1 MTVKDLNKVAGLI
14 KDIRAWEAFLH
25 VLDMEEAKLVGKL
38 ISDLTAEELIR
49 LNAEYKL
56 IQRLRKTRDTWLSME
71 KNNYGS

>member
-38 ISDLTAEELIR
+38 ISDLSTEELLR